1 MEKNMS
7 TLQPSSLSNRELI
20 LACDN
25 AWTAEGFPLD
35 IQFELYA
42 RFCRL
47 AIIDEHPVR
56 DEKQLDL
63 FA

>member
-1 MEKNMS
+1 MS

-20 LACDN
+20 LHCDN
-25 AWTAEGFPLD
+25 ILTAEGFPLD
-35 IQFELYA
+35 IHIVLYS
-42 RFCRL
+42 RICRIAPL
-47 AIIDEHPVR
+47 NEHPVR

>member
-1 MEKNMS
+1 
-7 TLQPSSLSNRELI
+7 LSNRELI

-25 AWTAEGFPLD
+25 EWTSAGLPLD
-35 IQFELYA
+35 LQFELYS

-47 AIIDEHPVR
+47 APIDEHPVR

-63 FA
+63 FV

>member
-1 MEKNMS
+1 MS
-7 TLQPSSLSNRELI
+7 TLRPSALSNRELI

-25 AWTAEGFPLD
+25 EWTMAGLPLD
-35 IQFELYA
+35 LQFELYS

-47 AIIDEHPVR
+47 APIDEHPVR

-63 FA
+63 FV

>member
-1 MEKNMS
+1 
-7 TLQPSSLSNRELI
+7 LSNRELI

-25 AWTAEGFPLD
+25 EWTMAGLPLD
-35 IQFELYA
+35 LQFELYS

-47 AIIDEHPVR
+47 APIDEHPVR

-63 FA
+63 FV

>member
-7 TLQPSSLSNRELI
+7 SLQPSSLSNRELI

-25 AWTAEGFPLD
+25 AWTADGFPTA

-47 AIIDEHPVR
+47 APLNEHPVQ
-56 DEKQLDL
+56 DPKQLDL
-63 FA
+63 FV

>member
-1 MEKNMS
+1 MS
-7 TLQPSSLSNRELI
+7 TLRPSSLSNRELI

-25 AWTAEGFPLD
+25 EWTSAGLPLD
-35 IQFELYA
+35 LQFELYS

-47 AIIDEHPVR
+47 APIDEYPVR

-63 FA
+63 FV

>member
-1 MEKNMS
+1 
-7 TLQPSSLSNRELI
+7 LSNRELI

-25 AWTAEGFPLD
+25 EWTMAGLPSDL
-35 IQFELYA
+35 QFELYS

-47 AIIDEHPVR
+47 APIDEYPVR

-63 FA
+63 FV

>member
-1 MEKNMS
+1 MS
-7 TLQPSSLSNRELI
+7 TLRPSALSNRELI

-25 AWTAEGFPLD
+25 EWTMAGLPSDL
-35 IQFELYA
+35 QFELYS

-47 AIIDEHPVR
+47 APIDEHPVR

-63 FA
+63 FV